1 MDIHGNAWLRQEK
14 TLLVMSR
21 QFIKYG
27 IVGGLGTTSHY
38 LILVLGVEYL
48 AIAPIIST
56 SFGFLVGAIVNYVLN
71 YKFTFNSKVSHQK
84 AMLRFFTIAS
94 IGFVINIVLF
104 DALANSMSI
113 NYVAS
118 QFFCTLLIMTG
129 TFALNRTYTF

>member
-1 MDIHGNAWLRQEK
+1 
-14 TLLVMSR
+14 MSR

-38 LILVLGVEYL
+38 LTLVLGVEYL

-71 YKFTFNSKVSHQK
+71 YKLTFKSKVSHQK
-84 AMLRFFTIAS
+84 AILRFFTIAS
-94 IGFVINIVLF
+94 IGFVMNIVLF
-104 DALANSMSI
+104 DALTNNMSI
-113 NYVAS
+113 NYVVS
-118 QFFCTLLIMTG
+118 QCFCTLLIMTG